1 MPNDILLNKL
11 LLPELRYVR
20 TWFTGWSSTFHLEVQ
35 KVSDFEVCPRCA
47 TPSRSVY
54 DHRTVQVK
62 DSPVRDRHVTLH
74 VRKRRFACRNCHK
87 PFTEPVPGVRKGA
100 RCTERYCRSLLW
112 ACEHFSDLKAVRE
125 AYRCSS
131 AFLYATLYRHL
142 ELERRK
148 RLNPWPKT
156 VGIDEHF
163 FRRNPVFGVRDFVSV
178 IVDFKARRLM
188 EVVEGRTNAELQLAL
203 GYVPGRE
210 NVRWV
215 VLDLCDPFKKFARD
229 FFPNASIVADKFHV
243 LRLLSPSINRRRKD
257 ITGDRRSLPV
267 RRLLLRNGRDLTAAQ
282 SWALR
287 TWLARY
293 PELRELYEYK
303 EALHILYRIR
313 GPERASQALTS
324 LTDRMAG
331 STLPEIKTLRGTL
344 MKWRHEVLAYFVCRL
359 TNGPTEG
366 FNNKA
371 KLVKRRGYG
380 YRSFRNYRL
389 RLLNAC
395 A

>member
-1 MPNDILLNKL
+1 
-11 LLPELRYVR
+11 
-20 TWFTGWSSTFHLEVQ
+20 
-35 KVSDFEVCPRCA
+35 
-47 TPSRSVY
+47 
-54 DHRTVQVK
+54 
-62 DSPVRDRHVTLH
+62 
-74 VRKRRFACRNCHK
+74 
-87 PFTEPVPGVRKGA
+87 
-100 RCTERYCRSLLW
+100 
-112 ACEHFSDLKAVRE
+112 
-125 AYRCSS
+125 
-131 AFLYATLYRHL
+131 LYATLYRHL

-148 RLNPWPKT
+148 RQNPWPKT

-188 EVVEGRTNAELQLAL
+188 EVVEGRRGIDLEAALA
-203 GYVPGRE
+203 YVPGRE

-215 VLDLCDPFKKFARD
+215 VLDLCDPFKNFARG
-229 FFPNASIVADKFHV
+229 FFPNARLVADKFHV
-243 LRLLSPSINRRRKD
+243 LRLLSPAINRRRKD

-303 EALHILYRIR
+303 EALHVLYRIR

-331 STLPEIKTLRGTL
+331 SLLPEIKTLRGTL
-344 MKWRHEVLAYFVCRL
+344 MKWRREVLAYFDCRL

-371 KLVKRRGYG
+371 KLA
-380 YRSFRNYRL
+380 
-389 RLLNAC
+389 LL
-395 A
+395 